1 MKILLTES
9 IAKEFVDNL
18 RSRGFEV
25 EEYLG
30 HTQEEIEEHIKGAHA
45 LIVRSA
51 TKVNKKLLDNADCL
65 KVVGRAGTGVDN
77 IDIPECTSHGVIALN
92 TPTANNMAAGELAV
106 TMAHAIFR
114 NLIVANEGVH
124 NGDFRRGQWSGV
136 ELEGKNALVI
146 GVGRIGSIV
155 SRKLKGVGMKV
166 YGYDPFIPAEKFDKL
181 GITRCETLE
190 DGLKIADLITLHT
203 PKTKDGPNKTYNM
216 IANEEIYKCKRGV
229 RIVNCARG
237 GLVNEQDLADAL
249 ADGQVAAA
257 GVDVFDV
264 EPSYN
269 RAPGEQ
275 EFDNVLLH
283 APNCVITPHLGASTQ
298 EATYNVG
305 SQVSDLVARALEGE
319 LVPALNLPSI
329 SGDMEAIRP
338 YTVLAEKIGLMYFQT
353 ETTPIKKISV
363 TYRGELAAQST
374 ELVTMSLLMGVLKGM
389 GNDHASYVNVQEN
402 IEECGIEVE
411 ENSIE
416 KIEKYNNLVV
426 VKFTNEEGRELKI
439 NGTAFGETPVIVNFF
454 GYAMNCPL
462 FETVL
467 AIKNNDVPGVIGR
480 IATVLG
486 RHNINIAAMNWGRK
500 EGDENN
506 NHAQAFVAVETPVN
520 DKIIKEIEACD
531 GVLKVSLIDFS

>member
-1 MKILLTES
+1 
-9 IAKEFVDNL
+9 
-18 RSRGFEV
+18 
-25 EEYLG
+25 
-30 HTQEEIEEHIKGAHA
+30 
-45 LIVRSA
+45 
-51 TKVNKKLLDNADCL
+51 
-65 KVVGRAGTGVDN
+65 
-77 IDIPECTSHGVIALN
+77 
-92 TPTANNMAAGELAV
+92 
-106 TMAHAIFR
+106 
-114 NLIVANEGVH
+114 
-124 NGDFRRGQWSGV
+124 
-136 ELEGKNALVI
+136 
-146 GVGRIGSIV
+146 
-155 SRKLKGVGMKV
+155 
-166 YGYDPFIPAEKFDKL
+166 
-181 GITRCETLE
+181 
-190 DGLKIADLITLHT
+190 
-203 PKTKDGPNKTYNM
+203 
-216 IANEEIYKCKRGV
+216 YKCKRGV